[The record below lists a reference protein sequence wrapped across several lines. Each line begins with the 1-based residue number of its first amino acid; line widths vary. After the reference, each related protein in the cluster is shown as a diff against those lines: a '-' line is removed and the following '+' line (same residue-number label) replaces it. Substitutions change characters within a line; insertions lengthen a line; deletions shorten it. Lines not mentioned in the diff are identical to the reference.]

1 MCTHRSALLGRGISA
16 SGATYE
22 AWEGASKG
30 CRFMASTAVTRQRHL
45 LCAGYSLPSDL
56 RVSTTGRKVLESTNP
71 VNTDY
76 TRLRLEG
83 EVQNVVERH

>member
-1 MCTHRSALLGRGISA
+1 MV
-16 SGATYE
+16 
-22 AWEGASKG
+22 
-30 CRFMASTAVTRQRHL
+30 STAVTRQRHL
-45 LCAGYSLPSDL
+45 LRAGFSLPTDL